1 MKSIAKNLDY
11 FLKEIRTILKLDLAS
26 NLLSIVSLSFIFFLL
41 SMLLAGGWSINY
53 MMESIESQAE
63 ISVYYFENSDMNKM
77 LDDISNIDGVLEL
90 SSIDEGEAKKRMT
103 EIMGEES
110 RILELFDHNPFSPY
124 IEVRI
129 DLDNMDTVAD
139 SIRGLEGVD
148 LVRDNKAILENLRG
162 ISNLANILGILV
174 IAAVSIATLVITS
187 HIIRQGIYANRDEIN
202 TLRLLGAPESF
213 ITFPYILEGL
223 FMSLL
228 AALLSLGMV
237 ALVIKFISSR
247 VTGYLPFVVLPN
259 YKDMVIGISIFI
271 IVLSFILGLLGCIL
285 GLKSTKE

>member
-1 MKSIAKNLDY
+1 MKSIAKNMDY
-11 FLKEIRTILKLDLAS
+11 FLKEIKTILKLDLGS
-26 NLLSIVSLSFIFFLL
+26 NLLSIISLSFIFFLL

-53 MMESIESQAE
+53 MMEAIESQAE
-63 ISVYYFENSDMNKM
+63 ISVYYFENSDTDKI
-77 LDDISNIDGVLEL
+77 LDDIGKIDGVLQV
-90 SSIDEGEAKKRMT
+90 SSIDENQAKERMS
-103 EIMGEES
+103 EVMGEES

-129 DLDNMDTVAD
+129 DLNNMDTVAENLRA
-139 SIRGLEGVD
+139 IQGVD

-162 ISNLANILGILV
+162 ISNLANILGLLV
-174 IAAVSIATLVITS
+174 ITAVSIATLVITS
-187 HIIRQGIYANRDEIN
+187 HIIRQGIYANRDEIY

-228 AALLSLGMV
+228 GGLISLGMV
-237 ALVIKFISSR
+237 ALVIKFINSR
-247 VTGYLPFVVLPN
+247 VTGYLPFLVLPD
-259 YKDMVIGISIFI
+259 YKEMIMGISIFI
-271 IVLSFILGLLGCIL
+271 LGLSFLLGLLGCIM